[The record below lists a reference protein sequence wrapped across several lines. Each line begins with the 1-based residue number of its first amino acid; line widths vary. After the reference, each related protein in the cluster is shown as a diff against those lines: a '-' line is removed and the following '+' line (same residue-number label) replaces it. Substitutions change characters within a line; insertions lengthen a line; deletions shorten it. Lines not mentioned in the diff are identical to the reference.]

1 MQKKSCTPT
10 FNGYNIPHMNET
22 PKKRGRP
29 RGSTSFTRVKLSDL
43 AKQVGSEAT
52 VVVSK
57 RWLEDIGLT
66 IDPTPIKKTEAIREV
81 AEPEEKIQFSI
92 NTFD

>member
-1 MQKKSCTPT
+1 MKKKSCTPT
-10 FNGYNIPHMNET
+10 FNGYNTPHMNET

-66 IDPTPIKKTEAIREV
+66 VDPTPIKTTEAIREV

>member
-1 MQKKSCTPT
+1 MKKKSCAPT
-10 FNGYNIPHMNET
+10 FNEYNTPHMNET

-66 IDPTPIKKTEAIREV
+66 IDPTPTKTTEAIREV
-81 AEPEEKIQFSI
+81 AEPEEKIQFSV
-92 NTFD
+92 NSFS

>member
-1 MQKKSCTPT
+1 MKKKSCTPT
-10 FNGYNIPHMNET
+10 FNGYNTQHMNET

>member
-1 MQKKSCTPT
+1 MQKKSCTPCLY
-10 FNGYNIPHMNET
+10 GYNTQHMNET

-29 RGSTSFTRVKLSDL
+29 KGSTSFTRVKLSDL

-52 VVVSK
+52 IIVSK
-57 RWLEDIGLT
+57 RWLEEIGLT
-66 IDPTPIKKTEAIREV
+66 VDPAPVKREPLREV

-92 NTFD
+92 NTFE

>member
-1 MQKKSCTPT
+1 MQKKSCTPCLY
-10 FNGYNIPHMNET
+10 GYNTQHMNET

-66 IDPTPIKKTEAIREV
+66 IDPTPTKTTEAIREV